1 MLSSQMT
8 GKTPGNHDTVSRNKA
23 CCILAARQELKLK
36 GKERLL
42 RKLDLRSHN
51 STSNCCHPGFF
62 THTCRSTS
70 TKRKMEKKQ
79 LSSTSL
85 RHLSTA
91 IHIQPGSTSKRP
103 PRTFSCD
110 ELCRLDCVLRSK
122 TWRIMA
128 HVGYESRKETR
139 THRKDGSNRPQ
150 SELKTTL
157 APFFGVAI
165 RSYSATQRTQDERRQ
180 FRGSR

>member
-1 MLSSQMT
+1 MKLFRWYHVTWSCHTCIIMYLYISMLSSQMT

-122 TWRIMA
+122 TWRMLA
-128 HVGYESRKETR
+128 TRAERKPEPTERMDQTSRNP
-139 THRKDGSNRPQ
+139 S
-150 SELKTTL
+150 
-157 APFFGVAI
+157 
-165 RSYSATQRTQDERRQ
+165 
-180 FRGSR
+180 